1 MSDHPYDPSRP
12 SVPDGADKQQAEN
25 QRDLIVELV
34 IASGAELWQDPAGD
48 TYITVEEGGH
58 PKSFRIA
65 SDAARK
71 HARRRWVAHARE
83 TRGRVTAPTSQALKD
98 ALGALDALASEG
110 PVYLAF
116 VRIGH
121 ANGRIYIDLGDPS
134 GRAVEITKDGW
145 SLVDRPPVRF
155 VRPSGLLALPQPVK
169 NPEGVNALQAILPDA
184 TDATDAKILLL
195 IFLVGTFLSTG
206 AMPLL
211 AISGRQGSGK
221 TTLVNRLRSLVDPN
235 QAPARQQPRNEDDL
249 IIAAKNGAMVCF
261 DNLSFLDR
269 ETSDALCR
277 LATGAG
283 MAKRKLYTDLDEVIV
298 QVRRAAIINGI
309 PDLIR
314 MPDLADRALV
324 VELAPRSS
332 YAPLAE
338 LDAAFERER
347 PKMLGALYDAVSAG
361 LRGHAQE
368 PPSPGIRMVDLERWA
383 RAALRVFGFDP
394 DAVSAAMIENRLK
407 GDRMLIEDDATASLL
422 VQFLEDKRS
431 FRGTASDL
439 LLALCSMAPPHDW
452 RGCRRALAPSRPT

>member
-1 MSDHPYDPSRP
+1 MSDHPHDPSRP
-12 SVPDGADKQQAEN
+12 PVAGIPSDRSEPALHRSPGGTPPERRCRYLRAIPAGIALTEKQHAEN

-48 TYITVEEGGH
+48 TYITVEEGGR

-65 SDAARK
+65 SDEARK
-71 HARRRWVAHARE
+71 HARRRWVAHARK
-83 TRGRVTAPTSQALKD
+83 TLGRVTAPTSQALKD

-110 PVYLAF
+110 PVHLAF

-121 ANGRIYIDLGDPS
+121 ANGRIYVDLGDPS

-169 NPEGVNALQAILPDA
+169 NPEGVNALLSILPDA

-249 IIAAKNGAMVCF
+249 IIAAKNGAIVCF
-261 DNLSFLDR
+261 DNLSYLDR
-269 ETSDALCR
+269 ETVGR
-277 LATGAG
+277 L
-283 MAKRKLYTDLDEVIV
+283 V
-298 QVRRAAIINGI
+298 
-309 PDLIR
+309 P
-314 MPDLADRALV
+314 
-324 VELAPRSS
+324 PR
-332 YAPLAE
+332 
-338 LDAAFERER
+338 
-347 PKMLGALYDAVSAG
+347 
-361 LRGHAQE
+361 
-368 PPSPGIRMVDLERWA
+368 
-383 RAALRVFGFDP
+383 
-394 DAVSAAMIENRLK
+394 
-407 GDRMLIEDDATASLL
+407 
-422 VQFLEDKRS
+422 
-431 FRGTASDL
+431 
-439 LLALCSMAPPHDW
+439 DW
-452 RGCRRALAPSRPT
+452 GRHGEA